1 MLKKLIIYQVIPI
14 VIACGLVSVIILL
27 SSPLRST
34 QTILIPQ
41 NLSGE
46 QKKMRGLY
54 DNLLSGEQ
62 AEIDFIGSIQN
73 KEQLSI
79 LGSSELTE
87 TKYAPYYFLPD
98 SLGMSVLAIGHAYHQ
113 QLSMLC
119 ELLAAKEHISN
130 SKICILLSP
139 SWFQDPAG
147 TNIEAF
153 IEFVRPNFLNKIA
166 NDSTI
171 SKKYRLH
178 LGAYIHQN
186 SDKINVLSPAMKRL
200 RDDYLETKP
209 LNIES
214 YLSKTIMGE
223 AKVSSTTYSIINKN
237 NTSQKSW
244 NTQWDE
250 LSTRIQKDFMANIHT
265 NAMYVND
272 VYFKEHLLQ
281 KNGEVR
287 RGSPDYVD
295 ITACEEFGDFNLLVD
310 FMKEQKVQCSFVI
323 QALNPYFYNNL
334 NNYNDL
340 ITAVKKKLNDN
351 QIPYLDLFVTEKQDY
366 EPGVLKD
373 VMHLGDYGWMKVNHF
388 LYITYHE

>member
-1 MLKKLIIYQVIPI
+1 MLKKLVIYQVIPF
-14 VIACGLVSVIILL
+14 VIACGLVSVIIIL
-27 SSPLRST
+27 SSPLRSA
-34 QTILIPQ
+34 QNILVPQ
-41 NLSGE
+41 KLSGE
-46 QKKMRGLY
+46 QKKLRGLY
-54 DNLLSGEQ
+54 DNLLAGEQ
-62 AEIDFIGSIQN
+62 SEIDLIGSIQN
-73 KEQLSI
+73 KGQLNI

-87 TKYAPYYFLPD
+87 SKFASYYFLPD
-98 SLGMSVLAIGHAYHQ
+98 SLGMPVLAIGHAYHQ

-119 ELLAAKEHISN
+119 ELLAAKEYLSH

-166 NDSTI
+166 GDSTI

-178 LGAYIHQN
+178 LGAYIHQH
-186 SDKINVLSPAMKRL
+186 SDKISVLSPAMKRL
-200 RDDYLETKP
+200 RNEYLDSKP
-209 LNIES
+209 FHIES
-214 YLSKTIMGE
+214 YLYKKIMGE
-223 AKVSSTTYSIINKN
+223 PKVPYTSYSISTKN
-237 NTSQKSW
+237 SALPKSW
-244 NTQWDE
+244 KTQWNE
-250 LSTRIQKDFMANIHT
+250 LSKRIQKDFVANIHT
-265 NAMYVND
+265 NTMYVND
-272 VYFKEHLLQ
+272 VYFKEHLVQ

-287 RGSPDYVD
+287 HGSPDYVD

-310 FMKEQKVQCSFVI
+310 LMKEQKVQCSFVI

-366 EPGVLKD
+366 KPGVLKD

-388 LYITYHE
+388 LYTTYHE